1 MSKKLC
7 TTNLLKFLEI
17 LTSVVDDGGAIIVIF
32 LDFAKT
38 FDKVPHKWLI
48 AQLAGHDMMGRVLNW
63 IRSWLAGR
71 ELC

>member
-1 MSKKLC
+1 M
-7 TTNLLKFLEI
+7 
-17 LTSVVDDGGAIIVIF
+17 VDDGDAIIVIF

-48 AQLAGHDMMGRVLNW
+48 AQLAGHDMKGRVLNW